1 MNLIR
6 YNPARE
12 LWRIRD
18 EMDKLFNNFSSQ
30 MYDNEELPEIDWSP
44 RVDIHENKDKY
55 VLKAELPGMKKEDLK
70 ITMVDNVLTIKG
82 EKVAEERGEKED
94 VHLCERK
101 YGKFVRSFRMSDPID
116 NKKIQASF
124 SDGILILELLKA
136 EEAKPKEI
144 EIKMN

>member
-6 YNPARE
+6 HNPARE

-18 EMDKLFNNFSSQ
+18 DMDNFFNHFTSRIFDSEEM
-30 MYDNEELPEIDWSP
+30 PAVDWSP
-44 RVDIHENKDKY
+44 RVDIHENQDKY

-70 ITMVDNVLTIKG
+70 ITMQDSVLTLKG
-82 EKVAEERGEKED
+82 EKIVEERSEKD
-94 VHLCERK
+94 DTHLCERK
-101 YGKFVRSFRMSDPID
+101 YGKFIRLFRLNDPID
-116 NKKIQASF
+116 NKKIEASF
-124 SDGILILELLKA
+124 SDGVLTLELPKA